1 MTSVDLASHHMT
13 LGRTALLSMP
23 VRLALLVNGHGALRR
38 HSVGSC
44 AALALARKKRGFCFA
59 RAARP
64 VGVLPTE
71 RKRHDR

>member
-1 MTSVDLASHHMT
+1 MTSVKMT
-13 LGRTALLSMP
+13 LGRT
-23 VRLALLVNGHGALRR
+23 
-38 HSVGSC
+38 SC

-71 RKRHDR
+71 RRRHVR